1 MRDKALPLFYLE
13 RWLGSGINDR
23 VSGQVVMVHLGG
35 QRVGFVVEHVLG
47 QEEVVIKP
55 LGALL
60 HGLPGFAGATI
71 TGDGRIALILDI
83 PSLMK
88 AFVSGM

>member
-1 MRDKALPLFYLE
+1 
-13 RWLGSGINDR
+13 
-23 VSGQVVMVHLGG
+23 MVHVGG
-35 QRVGFVVEHVLG
+35 NKVGFVVTKVLG

-55 LGALL
+55 LGAML

-71 TGDGRIALILDI
+71 TGDGGIALILDT

-88 AFVSGM
+88 AFA